1 MSLTTTEL
9 VAKEQII
16 LSLLKQA
23 NAELNDAIERKNNE
37 HNISNKTILEED
49 ITNFRNQVII
59 TLQNQLKDIR
69 TEMLSIA
76 GISEFTW
83 RR

>member
-23 NAELNDAIERKNNE
+23 NAELNDAIERKND
-37 HNISNKTILEED
+37 INKSILEED
-49 ITNFRNQVII
+49 ITNFRNQVIRP
-59 TLQNQLKDIR
+59 LQNKLKEIR
-69 TEMLSIA
+69 DEMLSIA

>member
-9 VAKEQII
+9 VAIEQII

-23 NAELNDAIERKNNE
+23 NAELNDAIERKND
-37 HNISNKTILEED
+37 INKSILEED
-49 ITNFRNQVII
+49 ITNFRNQVIRP
-59 TLQNQLKDIR
+59 LQNKLKEIR
-69 TEMLSIA
+69 DEMLSIA

>member
-16 LSLLKQA
+16 LSLIKQA
-23 NAELNDAIERKNNE
+23 NANLNDAIERKNNE
-37 HNISNKTILEED
+37 NSAFYKTIIEED
-49 ITNFRNQVII
+49 ITNFRNQVIKP
-59 TLQNQLKDIR
+59 LQNQLNEIHD
-69 TEMLSIA
+69 EMLNIA

>member
-1 MSLTTTEL
+1 MTTAEL

-37 HNISNKTILEED
+37 HNISNKIILEED

>member
-1 MSLTTTEL
+1 MTTTEL

-16 LSLLKQA
+16 LSLIKQA
-23 NAELNDAIERKNNE
+23 NANLNDAIERKNNE

-49 ITNFRNQVII
+49 ITNFLNQVIKP
-59 TLQNQLKDIR
+59 LQNQLNEIHD
-69 TEMLSIA
+69 EMLNIA
-76 GISEFTW
+76 GISKFTW

>member
-1 MSLTTTEL
+1 MTTTEL

-37 HNISNKTILEED
+37 HNISNKIILEED

>member
-1 MSLTTTEL
+1 MTTTEL

-23 NAELNDAIERKNNE
+23 NAELNDAIERKDKDIRGFAK
-37 HNISNKTILEED
+37 NIIEED
-49 ITNFRNQVII
+49 ITNFRNQVIKP
-59 TLQNQLKDIR
+59 LQNQLKEIR
-69 TEMLSIA
+69 NEMLSIA

>member
-1 MSLTTTEL
+1 MTTTEL

-37 HNISNKTILEED
+37 NSTFSKTIIEED
-49 ITNFRNQVII
+49 ITNFREQVIK

>member
-1 MSLTTTEL
+1 MTTTTEL

-37 HNISNKTILEED
+37 NSTFSKTIIEED
-49 ITNFRNQVII
+49 ITNFREQVIK
-59 TLQNQLKDIR
+59 TLQNQLKEIR
-69 TEMLSIA
+69 NEMLSIA